1 MNIRDLAT
9 EVAQKLVEAGFVVH
23 RYNAYSTQSVY
34 LKLDYGVANSIR
46 ISNHKGKEKLSYRYN
61 IMVGEK
67 KYREDLKGKY
77 PRYYYPAEKVDELLC
92 RIDKERKMKVMS
104 MGQERYKALMKQYEN
119 EGKNAPGSWQKAKKV
134 MI

>member
-46 ISNHKGKEKLSYRYN
+46 ISDHKGKEKLSYRYRAQTGRRQGGSVAF
-61 IMVGEK
+61 MS
-67 KYREDLKGKY
+67 
-77 PRYYYPAEKVDELLC
+77 LL
-92 RIDKERKMKVMS
+92 RI
-104 MGQERYKALMKQYEN
+104 
-119 EGKNAPGSWQKAKKV
+119 
-134 MI
+134 